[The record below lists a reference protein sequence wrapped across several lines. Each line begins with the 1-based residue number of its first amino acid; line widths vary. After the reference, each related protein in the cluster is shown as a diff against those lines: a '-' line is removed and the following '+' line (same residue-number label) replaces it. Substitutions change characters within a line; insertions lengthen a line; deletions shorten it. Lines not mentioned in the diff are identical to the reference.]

1 MTVRHDGLL
10 VSWLGYATVRVETP
24 DGVVAYLDPG
34 RYGTLTG
41 EWTPLSGEPSGHPPS
56 RDYDARDGDL
66 VCVTHD
72 HHYDPDGV
80 ERVAREDATVVVYD
94 GVDADRIDR
103 DVAPV
108 ADLPYDVRRVDDEAH
123 LPLDGVDVRSV
134 PAHNVPDG
142 PHSRPDGSVSHPPGF
157 GCGFRLAL
165 GGTSVFWPGDTDALP
180 AHESVETSLFVA
192 NIAGSVVM
200 DRHEAAALAEAIDP
214 DLVLPVHYNTIDLL
228 RSDSGA
234 FAADVASRGVPVVLD
249 ER

>member
-1 MTVRHDGLL
+1 MTVRHDGLQ

-24 DGVVAYLDPG
+24 GGFVAYLDPG

-41 EWTPLSGEPSGHPPS
+41 EWTPLAGEPNGHPPA
-56 RDYDARDGDL
+56 RDYHARDGDL

-72 HHYDPDGV
+72 HHYDSDGV
-80 ERVAREDATVVVYD
+80 ERVASEDATVVVYE

-103 DVAPV
+103 DVIPV
-108 ADLPYDVRRVDDEAH
+108 ADLPYDVRRVDDEAR
-123 LPLDGVDVRSV
+123 LALDGVDVRSV
-134 PAHNVPDG
+134 PAHNEPDG

-180 AHESVETSLFVA
+180 VHEAVETSLLVA

-200 DRHEAAALAEAIDP
+200 DRHEAADLAEAMDP

-228 RSDSGA
+228 RADSAA
-234 FAADVASRGVPVVLD
+234 FAADVAGRGVPVVLD